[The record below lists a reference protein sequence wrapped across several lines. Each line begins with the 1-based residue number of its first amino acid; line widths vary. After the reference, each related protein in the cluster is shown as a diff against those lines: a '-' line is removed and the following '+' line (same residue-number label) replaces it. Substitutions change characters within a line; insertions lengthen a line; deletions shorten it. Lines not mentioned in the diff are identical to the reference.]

1 MGDQL
6 YRVVLPNG
14 DTSKPYSRQQIANA
28 FNGRRIPRE
37 STVKTPDGRVPV
49 TEFLEGLIDP
59 LATEQQKA
67 FARSVGID
75 VAEDITRTQ
84 ISKLIGRA
92 VAQGGHPS
100 ESGLQSSTD
109 TVEFPSLDP
118 TIHEAPSPTEQ
129 LRTQLRE
136 EILAEMRLKG
146 EIPLSEAT
154 IEDVARYF
162 NDVKYQNTVI
172 ISSENNAFEQLIAA
186 ADSGEPKDCEG
197 AMLSFGLP
205 VGMPRGDLR
214 DLMIAVMWGLDLE
227 RAES

>member
-28 FNGRRIPRE
+28 FNGRRISAA
-37 STVKTPDGRVPV
+37 STVKTPEGRVPIL
-49 TEFLEGLIDP
+49 EFLEGLIDP
-59 LATEQQKA
+59 LATEQQKE
-67 FARSVGID
+67 FARSLGVD
-75 VAEDITRTQ
+75 VTEDVTRSQ
-84 ISKLIGRA
+84 ISILIGQA
-92 VAQGGHPS
+92 VAKREQKDGS
-100 ESGLQSSTD
+100 YQSSTD
-109 TVEFPSLDP
+109 TVEIPSLNP
-118 TIHEAPSPTEQ
+118 TVSEVPNLTEQ
-129 LRTQLRE
+129 LRGQIRQ

-162 NDVKYQNTVI
+162 NDVKCQNTVV

-197 AMLSFGLP
+197 AMISFGLP
-205 VGMPRGDLR
+205 IGMPKRDLR

-227 RAES
+227 RAGS